1 MKRFLIY
8 CLLLL
13 LVLSCSLAGATDIV
27 VTFGGDCTLGSEER
41 FWDRPNHFIQMVQTY
56 GKAYPFSWLYPIFSQ
71 DDLTVVN
78 LEGTFYDSTLGKV
91 KKKYNFRAPL
101 DYAEILVK
109 GSVEAVGLGNN
120 HSEDYGIRGFES
132 TTEALEAVSIP
143 WFVDCQSANKAY
155 VYEKEGARIG
165 FISFNS
171 TYYYREKGKIA
182 QTFESV
188 RSLGVD
194 AIVGIMHGGSEYYL
208 RHNKL
213 QTEMADFCIAQ
224 GATVV
229 IGHHPHVLQGVEVRE
244 NESIFYSIG
253 NLVFGGNGTIRG
265 DADVATL
272 VQVRFSFDEN
282 GIYVGHQA
290 TLIPIHPSSS
300 EDPKINNFM
309 PIPATGAGAQR
320 ALQIIGEDSNII
332 LGEFVEGVGVTLPFV
347 NAPPPP
353 PDPMEVLIIIEQ
365 M

>member
-1 MKRFLIY
+1 MFTKRRR
-8 CLLLL
+8 
-13 LVLSCSLAGATDIV
+13 A
-27 VTFGGDCTLGSEER
+27 
-41 FWDRPNHFIQMVQTY
+41 Y
-56 GKAYPFSWLYPIFSQ
+56 GF
-71 DDLTVVN
+71 
-78 LEGTFYDSTLGKV
+78 
-91 KKKYNFRAPL
+91 
-101 DYAEILVK
+101 
-109 GSVEAVGLGNN
+109 
-120 HSEDYGIRGFES
+120 
-132 TTEALEAVSIP
+132 
-143 WFVDCQSANKAY
+143 
-155 VYEKEGARIG
+155 
-165 FISFNS
+165 SFNS

-282 GIYVGHQA
+282 GTYVGHQA
-290 TLIPIHPSSS
+290 TLIPIHRQAARIENQFLCP
-300 EDPKINNFM
+300 FLLR
-309 PIPATGAGAQR
+309 ALGTR
-320 ALQIIGEDSNII
+320 ALQIIGDSNII
-332 LGEFVEGVGVTLPFV
+332 LGSLLKAWE
-347 NAPPPP
+347 
-353 PDPMEVLIIIEQ
+353 
-365 M
+365 